1 MGEVLYVHYLLLH
14 PNEQAL
20 RRVLGWSS
28 PPVDIPPE
36 LVDGL
41 RFQFINI
48 GVGMALI
55 PFQVGT
61 LIETG
66 EQWKELEP
74 VERDRLLDDPWAF
87 KEFLFSRRFT
97 SQLLANNQNTG
108 GLERHLLLHI
118 AFPDTFER
126 ILQNDKNRIA
136 GASRF
141 ARFVGEETDDVGP
154 VAKVVDLFPFR
165 YLPSCL
171 DVGQPVCLLLLPAD
185 PLDPVAALI
194 QGVFPHHAVS
204 PWHEWKVDRYG
215 YAQAV
220 LWADYTG
227 PWASVGPRVEGLGVV
242 PVPPPEDRVSLHL
255 VVPWHCCAPR
265 FTRSILAGAF
275 GKALSAMA
283 SA

>member
-1 MGEVLYVHYLLLH
+1 MHDRLPGFDRFVAACLS
-14 PNEQAL
+14 QAL
-20 RRVLGWSS
+20 PQFVLDITCRHVEHPRVVQPFRVAEYSRVVTVVLMGSR
-28 PPVDIPPE
+28 VE
-36 LVDGL
+36 
-41 RFQFINI
+41 
-48 GVGMALI
+48 VG
-55 PFQVGT
+55 
-61 LIETG
+61 
-66 EQWKELEP
+66 
-74 VERDRLLDDPWAF
+74 RLHA
-87 KEFLFSRRFT
+87 
-97 SQLLANNQNTG
+97 
-108 GLERHLLLHI
+108 
-118 AFPDTFER
+118 
-126 ILQNDKNRIA
+126 
-136 GASRF
+136 
-141 ARFVGEETDDVGP
+141 VGP

-171 DVGQPVCLLLLPAD
+171 YVGQPVCLLLLPAD

-220 LWADYTG
+220 LWDYTG

-275 GKALSAMA
+275 GKALSRWPRRNDDRVNRPLAFTSRPA
-283 SA
+283 AELIHLPATVPAFVRCSGPRPAWAAAPR